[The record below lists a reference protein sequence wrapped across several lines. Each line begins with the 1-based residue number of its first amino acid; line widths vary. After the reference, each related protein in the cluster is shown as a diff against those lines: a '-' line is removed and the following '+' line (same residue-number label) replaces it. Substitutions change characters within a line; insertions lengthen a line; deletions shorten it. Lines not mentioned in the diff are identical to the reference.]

1 VLVRSVRTGKQH
13 TYDGANDHERFP
25 TFHRGRVWRAAC
37 ESTLHMSQKTVQF
50 VIGRLL
56 TEEDLR
62 SRFVERAR
70 ETLDELLA
78 QGYEMTEDEVDAIV
92 RSDPAMW
99 RSASRRI
106 HPRLHRS
113 RFR

>member
-1 VLVRSVRTGKQH
+1 
-13 TYDGANDHERFP
+13 
-25 TFHRGRVWRAAC
+25 
-37 ESTLHMSQKTVQF
+37 MSQKTVQF
-50 VIGRLL
+50 VIGKLL
-56 TEEDLR
+56 TDEDLR

-70 ETLDELLA
+70 ETLDELRE

-92 RSDPAMW
+92 RSDQTLW
-99 RSASRRI
+99 RSAARRI

>member
-1 VLVRSVRTGKQH
+1 
-13 TYDGANDHERFP
+13 
-25 TFHRGRVWRAAC
+25 
-37 ESTLHMSQKTVQF
+37 MSQKTVQF

-70 ETLDELLA
+70 ETLDELRE

-92 RSDPAMW
+92 RSDPALW